1 MTPDVQELQKRI
13 SALMTV
19 QDIAQELMSEFDH
32 WRLLN
37 KILNAA
43 VRVLNADTGSLL
55 IWVPPDHLEFAASA
69 NPALVGERMPASE
82 GIAGWVFSHEQPLIV
97 SDKSQDERWFREMV
111 PGFETQSLI
120 AVPMM
125 TPTERIGVIEVL
137 NKKSGELFSEQDR
150 DILSALAAQAATAV
164 VNARL
169 YQEVEEEKNRIV
181 TIEDQTHK
189 KLARDLHDG
198 PAQALASMMMD
209 IEIIQKLHEREP
221 QQVPEELTR
230 LRRTASRTLEQVRT
244 TMFVLRPVI
253 LETQGLAAALE
264 SYVEQLTATEE
275 LSLHLQV
282 RNLDARLPVRIEEVC
297 FAIIHEAV
305 NNVRKHSKAQNAWII
320 VERRPKDLIVA
331 VRDDGH
337 GFDVAQTEAQYD
349 SMGRLG
355 TLNMKERAE
364 MLGASCVV
372 KSAPGRGT
380 LIYLI
385 VPLHDQSA
393 WPKVEVSHGETH
405 RLPTDV
411 LQGAQANGPL
421 PSHYV
426 PQARRRKGTGPLH
439 LFSQGNHNANLASSD

>member
-1 MTPDVQELQKRI
+1 MTSDVRQLQKRI

-55 IWVPPDHLEFAASA
+55 IWVPPDHLEFAVSA
-69 NPALVGERMPASE
+69 NLALVGERMPAGE

-97 SDKSQDERWFREMV
+97 SDKSQDERWFREV
-111 PGFETQSLI
+111 LPGFETQSLI

-125 TPTERIGVIEVL
+125 TPTERIGVIEAL
-137 NKKSGELFSEQDR
+137 NKKSGEVFSEQDQ
-150 DILSALAAQAATAV
+150 DILSALAAQAATAI

-169 YQEVEEEKNRIV
+169 YQELEEEKNRIV

-198 PAQALASMMMD
+198 PAQTLASMMMD
-209 IEIIQKLHEREP
+209 IEVIQKLHEREP
-221 QQVPEELTR
+221 QQVPEELAK
-230 LRRTASRTLEQVRT
+230 LRRKASRTLEQVRT
-244 TMFVLRPVI
+244 TMFALRPVI

-264 SYVEQLTATEE
+264 SYVAQMAATEE
-275 LSLHLQV
+275 FELHLEV
-282 RNLDARLPVRIEEVC
+282 RNLDARLQARVEDVC

-305 NNVRKHSKAQNAWII
+305 NNVRKHSKARNAQII

-331 VRDDGH
+331 VRDDGE

-349 SMGRLG
+349 SLGRLG
-355 TLNMKERAE
+355 MLNMKDRAE

-380 LIYLI
+380 LVYLI
-385 VPLHDQSA
+385 VPLNDHSA
-393 WPKVEVSHGETH
+393 WPKVEASHNELH
-405 RLPTDV
+405 VPSTDD
-411 LQGAQANGPL
+411 LQPAQANGLL
-421 PSHYV
+421 PPPHV
-426 PQARRRKGTGPLH
+426 PQGRRRKGTGPLH
-439 LFSQGNHNANLASSD
+439 LFSQGNHNANHTNGD

>member
-1 MTPDVQELQKRI
+1 MTSDVQQLQKRI

-19 QDIAQELMSEFDH
+19 QDIAQELMSEFNH

-55 IWVPPDHLEFAASA
+55 IWVPPDHLEFAVSA
-69 NPALVGERMPASE
+69 NPALVGERMPAGE

-97 SDKSQDERWFREMV
+97 SDKSQDERWFREML
-111 PGFETQSLI
+111 PDFETQSLI
-120 AVPMM
+120 AMPMM

-137 NKKSGELFSEQDR
+137 NKKSGEIFDEQDR
-150 DILSALAAQAATAV
+150 DILSALAAQAATAI

-181 TIEDQTHK
+181 TIEDQTRK
-189 KLARDLHDG
+189 ELARDLHDG
-198 PAQALASMMMD
+198 PAQALASIMMD

-221 QQVPEELTR
+221 HQVPEELTK
-230 LRRTASRTLEQVRT
+230 LRHKASRTLEQVRT
-244 TMFVLRPVI
+244 TMFVLRPTI

-264 SYVEQLTATEE
+264 SYVEQMTATEE
-275 LSLHLQV
+275 LNLHLKV
-282 RNLDARLPVRIEEVC
+282 RNLDERLPARVKDVC

-305 NNVRKHSKAQNAWII
+305 NNVRKHSKARNAWII
-320 VERRPKDLIVA
+320 IERRPKDLIVA
-331 VRDDGH
+331 VRDDGK
-337 GFDVAQTEAQYD
+337 GFDVAQIEAQYD

-355 TLNMKERAE
+355 MLNMKERAE
-364 MLGASCVV
+364 MLGASYVV

-385 VPLHDQSA
+385 VPLNDYSV
-393 WPKVEVSHGETH
+393 WPKVEVSHGEP
-405 RLPTDV
+405 RSLSTDTA
-411 LQGAQANGPL
+411 QPAQASSPL
-421 PSHYV
+421 PPPYV
-426 PQARRRKGTGPLH
+426 PQGRRRKGTGPLH
-439 LFSQGNHNANLASSD
+439 LFSQGNHNANHANGD